1 MDLVKNGELLRRLR
15 KEKNLTQKEVAEK
28 LGIVPKTVSKWET
41 GNGFPDVSMLS
52 ALADIF
58 GVNERSL
65 LAGQLAE
72 NKVETGNPKRTQFYV
87 CPYQTTI
94 LPFSS

>member
-15 KEKNLTQKEVAEK
+15 KEKNLTQKELAER

-41 GNGFPDVSMLS
+41 AHGFPDVSMLS

-65 LAGQLAE
+65 LAGYLSE
-72 NKVETGNPKRTQFYV
+72 NQVETGNPKRTQF
-87 CPYQTTI
+87 
-94 LPFSS
+94 